1 MSTLSEGLGVL
12 DRISLASTQ
21 QRVCRLVVLA
31 TTVLFLVLVPAS
43 GGVFHPVLT
52 TLTLLLALFVAVLPE
67 SNGALALVLALGG
80 LWWLSTDAA
89 LDVWTLVAAVD
100 LWALHLACTL
110 ASYGPPGLRL
120 DGPLLRLWWRR
131 FWVGVGAALLVWL
144 VGRLLEFLDLPA
156 SGLALALALLALL
169 GWVTFLTV
177 RLAAARDGVE

>member
-1 MSTLSEGLGVL
+1 MSTLGDGLGVL

-52 TLTLLLALFVAVLPE
+52 TATLLLALLVALLPE
-67 SNGALALVLALGG
+67 SNAALGLVLALGL
-80 LWWLSTDAA
+80 LWLLSTVAA
-89 LDVWTLVAAVD
+89 LDLWTLAAAVD

-120 DGPLLRLWWRR
+120 DRSLLTLWWRR
-131 FWVGVGAALLVWL
+131 FWVGIGAALMVWL
-144 VGRLLEFLDLPA
+144 AGALLELLDLPA
-156 SGLALALALLALL
+156 SGLALALALLAFL
-169 GWVTFLTV
+169 GWVTLLTT
-177 RLAAARDGVE
+177 RLAAARDD